1 MAGSSSAEEPHSSGG
16 EQPAEA
22 SLGNA
27 AASSYAQQNPPPA
40 CDLQL
45 PLSSSRLESKPA
57 EVHEQKKIIMTGYNP
72 PVHSVSRVHRPVA
85 TQPDQAT
92 AAAPAAA
99 GGGGGG
105 GPPQPGGG
113 GGGGPPPGGFSM
125 PLHNSVFQGSAPTQL
140 SGFAPFP
147 YTADHS
153 LRPPQMQQ
161 LTAAQA
167 ASAQGHINIGVTIP
181 VKSVPAVTAPATIVV
196 NPFNGVDANQCT
208 NDARDKGIDNAFVV
222 TINERRVRLSNTGS
236 DSLYA
241 LCRRW
246 IRNDIPRK
254 DQHVPWD
261 SVRPLP
267 RPLSGGVA
275 ESSKDK
281 STEDAKE
288 KGTKIEIGSEL
299 EEPLENISEHQLLQ
313 AHVKHAKTVRAR
325 LRAERMQR
333 IGRFKQRLALLLPS
347 SMDQNKSNSVVPS

>member
-1 MAGSSSAEEPHSSGG
+1 MAGSSSSAEEPRSSGG
-16 EQPAEA
+16 DQLAET

-57 EVHEQKKIIMTGYNP
+57 ESHEQKKFTMTNFIP
-72 PVHSVSRVHRPVA
+72 PGHTVSRVHRPVA

-92 AAAPAAA
+92 ALLPPPAR
-99 GGGGGG
+99 
-105 GPPQPGGG
+105 
-113 GGGGPPPGGFSM
+113 GGGGPPPLPLPLPGGGGPGGFSM
-125 PLHNSVFQGSAPTQL
+125 ALHNSVFQGSAPNQL

-147 YTADHS
+147 YTVEHT

-181 VKSVPAVTAPATIVV
+181 VKSVPAVTTPATIVV
-196 NPFNGVDANQCT
+196 NPFNGMDVGQST

-254 DQHVPWD
+254 DQHVPWET
-261 SVRPLP
+261 VRPLP
-267 RPLSGGVA
+267 RPLSTGVA
-275 ESSKDK
+275 EGSKDK
-281 STEDAKE
+281 CTEDAE
-288 KGTKIEIGSEL
+288 EGTKTEISSEL
-299 EEPLENISEHQLLQ
+299 EEPIENISEHQLLQ
-313 AHVKHAKTVRAR
+313 AHVKHAKNVRAR
-325 LRAERMQR
+325 LRAERRQR
-333 IGRFKQRLALLLPS
+333 IKRFKQRLALLLPS
-347 SMDQNKSNSVVPS
+347 SMDQNKINSAVPS

>member
-1 MAGSSSAEEPHSSGG
+1 MVGSSSSAEEPRSSGG
-16 EQPAEA
+16 DQPAES

-27 AASSYAQQNPPPA
+27 ANSSYAQQNPPPA

-57 EVHEQKKIIMTGYNP
+57 ESHEQKKITMTHFIP
-72 PVHSVSRVHRPVA
+72 PGHTVSRVHRPVA

-92 AAAPAAA
+92 APLPPPA
-99 GGGGGG
+99 GGGG
-105 GPPQPGGG
+105 GPPSLPGGG
-113 GGGGPPPGGFSM
+113 GAGGPGGFSM
-125 PLHNSVFQGSAPTQL
+125 ALHNSVFQGSAPNQL

-147 YTADHS
+147 YTVEHT

-181 VKSVPAVTAPATIVV
+181 VKAVPAVTTPATIVV
-196 NPFNGVDANQCT
+196 NPFNGMDVGQST

-261 SVRPLP
+261 SVRHLP
-267 RPLSGGVA
+267 RPLSTGVA

-288 KGTKIEIGSEL
+288 EGTKIEIGSEL
-299 EEPLENISEHQLLQ
+299 EEPIENISERQLLK
-313 AHVKHAKTVRAR
+313 AHVKRAKIVRAR
-325 LRAERMQR
+325 LRAERKQR
-333 IGRFKQRLALLLPS
+333 IERFKQRLALLLPS
-347 SMDQNKSNSVVPS
+347 SMDQNKSNSAVPS